1 MHSVRTHEDSFSEL
15 IVYLYVHGYEGDICA
30 ILLLL
35 NEHAAYKR
43 RGPRA
48 EVIIVTFK
56 IDKIDKDG

>member
-1 MHSVRTHEDSFSEL
+1 MNKSIVVVVTPLTAIMEDQVCRIK
-15 IVYLYVHGYEGDICA
+15 IV
-30 ILLLL
+30 LL

-48 EVIIVTFK
+48 EVIIVMFK

>member
-1 MHSVRTHEDSFSEL
+1 MAAV
-15 IVYLYVHGYEGDICA
+15 
-30 ILLLL
+30 L